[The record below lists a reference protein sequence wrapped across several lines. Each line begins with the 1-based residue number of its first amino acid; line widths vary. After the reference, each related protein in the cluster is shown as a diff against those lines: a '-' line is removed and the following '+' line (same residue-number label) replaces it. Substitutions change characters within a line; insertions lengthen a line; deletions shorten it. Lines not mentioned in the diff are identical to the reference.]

1 MSFIGKYL
9 EYPTGWLPELKTKP
23 SLTIAILLSPLIA
36 GWFALFIGAYDI
48 SPLNVLSLVVREV
61 TPFFQNPDS
70 PEKAIIIDIRLP
82 RVLLAGL
89 VGIALSV
96 TGVTFQGIFRNP
108 LVDPFILGISAGA
121 AFGCALS
128 VGFLPRLPIQIMAFL
143 FGITAVVLAYS
154 IARTQG
160 EISRLPL
167 ILSGV
172 IISAF
177 FTAMVSI
184 VKFMVDPMKLQNI
197 VYWLMGSFSLADWKY
212 VRIVSIGLAVS
223 LVPIFLMR
231 WRLNVISMGEDEAKT
246 MGVHVKRD
254 RVIFIA
260 ASTLAVSVAVSVSGI
275 IGWVGLMVPHLI
287 RMIAGPD
294 HKSLVPLSMAGGAT
308 FMICADT
315 IARNLTTFDLPVG
328 IITAITG
335 APFFVYLMKKGGRE
349 SWGR

>member
-1 MSFIGKYL
+1 MPFTKRYTEYL
-9 EYPTGWLPELKTKP
+9 TGRLLRLKTKP
-23 SLTIAILLSPLIA
+23 SIYIAILLSPLIA
-36 GWFALFIGAYDI
+36 GWFSLFIGAYDI
-48 SPLNVLSLVVREV
+48 SPMRILSLIMREV
-61 TPFFQNPDS
+61 APFLQNPDS
-70 PEKAIIIDIRLP
+70 TEQAIIIDIRLP

-128 VGFLPRLPIQIMAFL
+128 VGFLPQLPIQIMAFL
-143 FGITAVVLAYS
+143 FGITAVFLAYS

-197 VYWLMGSFSLADWKY
+197 VFWLMGSFSLADWRF
-212 VRIVSIGLAVS
+212 VRIVGIGLAVS

-231 WRLNVISMGEDEAKT
+231 WRLNVISMGEDEAKA

-254 RVIFIA
+254 RIIFIS

-294 HKSLVPLSMAGGAT
+294 HKSLVPLSMAGGAA

-315 IARNLTTFDLPVG
+315 IARNLTSFDLPVG

-335 APFFVYLMKKGGRE
+335 APFFIYLMKKGGKE